1 MKGLTK
7 METLSLE
14 LLQAYRDYVR
24 DLMNQKNM
32 FLDYYMPDSVLPKSS
47 GLLIKSYCWN
57 MKMDPYRAPQQLKVE
72 SWMRKAGPKDL
83 KIKRVDACLELLL
96 SQGKDVSYADIVDAY
111 AKTKRK
117 KSTLE
122 PKDYN
127 MDAEYFFS
135 HLK

>member
-1 MKGLTK
+1 

-14 LLQAYRDYVR
+14 LLKAYQGYVR

-32 FLDYYMPDSVLPKSS
+32 FLDYYVPDSVLPKSA

-57 MKMDPYRAPQQLKVE
+57 MKMDPYRAPQQLKKVE

-96 SQGKDVSYADIVDAY
+96 SQDKDVSYSDIVDAY

-117 KSTLE
+117 KSAIE
-122 PKDYN
+122 PRDYN

>member
-1 MKGLTK
+1 

-24 DLMNQKNM
+24 DLMNQKNKV
-32 FLDYYMPDSVLPKSS
+32 LDYYTPDSKLPKSS

-57 MKMDPYRAPQQLKVE
+57 MKMDPYTAPQQLKKVE
-72 SWMRKAGPKDL
+72 NWMRKAGPNKL

-96 SQGKDVSYADIVDAY
+96 SQNKDVAYADIVDAY

-117 KSTLE
+117 KSAIE
-122 PKDYN
+122 PRDYN
-127 MDAEYFFS
+127 MDAEYFFNC
-135 HLK
+135 LK

>member
-1 MKGLTK
+1 

-32 FLDYYMPDSVLPKSS
+32 FLDYYMPDSTLPKSS

-57 MKMDPYRAPQQLKVE
+57 TKMDPYRAPQQLKKVE
-72 SWMRKAGPKDL
+72 SWMRKAGPKEL

-96 SQGKDVSYADIVDAY
+96 SLGKDVSYAGMVDAY
-111 AKTKRK
+111 AETKRK